1 MKITDPTVRKILGL
15 DEPPTRNTVPYK
27 GVMTFDH
34 KTGGSIQVMSAES
47 YERNKKYYIPNGP
60 RSCVKNFMKG

>member
-1 MKITDPTVRKILGL
+1 MEITDPTVRKILGL
-15 DEPPTRNTVPYK
+15 DEPPPRNTVPYK

-60 RSCVKNFMKG
+60 RSCVKNFMRG

>member
-1 MKITDPTVRKILGL
+1 MEITDPNLRKILGL

-60 RSCVKNFMKG
+60 RSCVKNFMRG

>member
-1 MKITDPTVRKILGL
+1 MEITDPNVRKILGL
-15 DEPPTRNTVPYK
+15 DEPPARNTVPYK

-60 RSCVKNFMKG
+60 RSCVKNFMRG